1 MKISSETKVK
11 DVFNQFNQV
20 FPFLR
25 LEFYKSAHEDSEGS
39 KIEDQVSHDTLI
51 KDLNPDIN
59 ETIFEIDSQM
69 SVADFEKMMRQNF
82 GLNVQ
87 VFRKSA
93 SIWLQTTATDAWS
106 LEKQNGKGERSIV
119 DYDIQPVEM
128 KDFDLE

>member
-1 MKISSETKVK
+1 MKISSESKVK

-39 KIEDQVSHDTLI
+39 KIDDQVSHETLL
-51 KDLNPDIN
+51 KNLNPNIN
-59 ETIFEIDSQM
+59 ETTFDIDPQM
-69 SVADFEKMMRQNF
+69 SVADFEQMIRENF

-106 LEKQNGKGERSIV
+106 LEKQNGKGERSTV